1 MLTIRPGEHG
11 STYGGEPLGRGTRP
25 GRVSRGGH
33 VVDTSRRRPARAE
46 DTSGVNSVSS
56 QPDAVNRQPAR
67 VRRRHRGA
75 QRLARREARRE
86 RRGHG
91 RPPSRT
97 PRGHRLS
104 GHRRRARARAAPP
117 RGGGEAATAL
127 PPPSQSAPCRL
138 ACRRGLLN
146 AVVVRPDGANDA
158 GALCHALMGAGL
170 LAKPTHGD
178 IIRLAPPLVISEEQV
193 LQAADIIEREARNSR
208 RVGGGGG
215 GGTGVPHTA
224 PHPPPPQV
232 HRMFDERPQAAAA

>member
-1 MLTIRPGEHG
+1 M
-11 STYGGEPLGRGTRP
+11 
-25 GRVSRGGH
+25 
-33 VVDTSRRRPARAE
+33 
-46 DTSGVNSVSS
+46 
-56 QPDAVNRQPAR
+56 
-67 VRRRHRGA
+67 
-75 QRLARREARRE
+75 
-86 RRGHG
+86 
-91 RPPSRT
+91 
-97 PRGHRLS
+97 
-104 GHRRRARARAAPP
+104 
-117 RGGGEAATAL
+117 
-127 PPPSQSAPCRL
+127 
-138 ACRRGLLN
+138 
-146 AVVVRPDGANDA
+146 RPDGANDA